1 MFCIKFSE
9 TNTNQIQ
16 QLTNLLQN
24 NTTLSQNQ
32 WQQVCEEMDQMVQ
45 QISKIIEDTY
55 TAPPI
60 PILINRTAK

>member
-1 MFCIKFSE
+1 MLNPIPPENINMFCIKFSE
-9 TNTNQIQ
+9 TNKNQIQ

-45 QISKIIEDTY
+45 RI
-55 TAPPI
+55 
-60 PILINRTAK
+60 